1 MWLPRSS
8 RIAFAVIWATT
19 FSRTDEARARRGHRF
34 DLRVVDLFDCFV
46 ENLGAKT
53 GGAEQTVSMMR
64 ASVSNLPEEAYAR
77 LHKEL
82 SSAVRRATADLLKS
96 NVHLYLEHFSPEE
109 VNDLNAFYSTP
120 SGKKMLQVIPAL
132 MQQSLY
138 LRQEWTQR
146 LDRDVHQTCTER
158 LKQEGYLNK

>member
-8 RIAFAVIWATT
+8 RIAFAVFWATT

-64 ASVSNLPEEAYAR
+64 ASVPNLPEEAYAR

-109 VNDLNAFYSTP
+109 VNDLNAFYFAP
-120 SGKKMLQVIPAL
+120 SGKKMLQDISML
-132 MQQSLY
+132 LQQRLY
-138 LRQEWTQR
+138 LGQEWTQR
-146 LDRDVHQTCTER
+146 LDQDVHQT
-158 LKQEGYLNK
+158 

>member
-8 RIAFAVIWATT
+8 RIAFAVFWATT

-53 GGAEQTVSMMR
+53 GGAEQTVPMMR
-64 ASVSNLPEEAYAR
+64 ASVPNLQEEAYAR

-82 SSAVRRATADLLKS
+82 
-96 NVHLYLEHFSPEE
+96 
-109 VNDLNAFYSTP
+109 
-120 SGKKMLQVIPAL
+120 
-132 MQQSLY
+132 
-138 LRQEWTQR
+138 
-146 LDRDVHQTCTER
+146 
-158 LKQEGYLNK
+158 